1 MIQATST
8 ARTALWVL
16 TVITAGVLASLLGY
30 SMSSKTGIEPGFF
43 EATEAGGYGSGGSEG
58 DAGVSGIDDE
68 MKDYYKKLLS
78 E

>member
-1 MIQATST
+1 MIQTTST

-30 SMSSKTGIEPGFF
+30 SVSSMTGIEPGYF
-43 EATEAGGYGSGGSEG
+43 EAVEAGGYGSGGGEG

-78 E
+78 D